1 MTEKMLTG
9 KGGNSMTI
17 KEKIREYVD
26 RIPEN
31 DAEAL
36 LKYIEENFELVLTK
50 EDEEV
55 FEKGYEE
62 IEKGQYRF
70 V

>member
-1 MTEKMLTG
+1 
-9 KGGNSMTI
+9 MTI